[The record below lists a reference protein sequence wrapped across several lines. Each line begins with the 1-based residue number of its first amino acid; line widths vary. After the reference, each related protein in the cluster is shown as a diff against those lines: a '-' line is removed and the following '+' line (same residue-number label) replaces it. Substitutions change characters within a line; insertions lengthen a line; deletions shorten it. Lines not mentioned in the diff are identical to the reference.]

1 MNSSV
6 DAAPRSYDRTQIVL
20 HWLLAVMIFGL
31 YAVGLAVDLFDK
43 PVRPFII
50 NLHAVFGLAV
60 LALVALR
67 LVWRMTHKTP
77 PYPANMGPLFRKA
90 AAAGHGLLYLL
101 MVFIPLLGLGAFFR
115 RGKPLDFGLLQIPSP
130 LEADR
135 DIAHQITEIHGLL
148 ANILIALVVGH
159 VLVALY
165 HQFVLRD
172 DLLGRMRLR

>member
-1 MNSSV
+1 MNPSV
-6 DAAPRSYDRTQIVL
+6 DASPRSYDRTQIVL
-20 HWLLAVMIFGL
+20 HWLIAAMIFGL
-31 YAVGLAVDLFDK
+31 YAVGLTVDLFDK

-50 NLHAVFGLAV
+50 NLHAVFGLAL

-67 LVWRMTHKTP
+67 LVWRTTHKTP
-77 PYPANMGPLFRKA
+77 PYPADMRPLFRKA

-115 RGKPLDFGLLQIPSP
+115 RGKPLDLGFLQIPSP

-135 DIAHQITEIHGLL
+135 DVAHQITEIHGLL

-159 VLVALY
+159 VLAALY

-172 DLLGRMRLR
+172 GLLARIRLR

>member
-1 MNSSV
+1 MNFAV
-6 DAAPRSYDRTQIVL
+6 DTPPRSYDRTQIVL
-20 HWLLAVMIFGL
+20 HWLIAVMIFGL
-31 YAVGLAVDLFDK
+31 YAVGLTVDLFDK

-60 LALVALR
+60 LALVVLR
-67 LVWRMTHKTP
+67 VVWRTTHKKP

-101 MVFIPLLGLGAFFR
+101 MIFIPLLGLGAFFR

-148 ANILIALVVGH
+148 ANILIALVVVH

-172 DLLGRMRLR
+172 DLLARMRLR